1 MKQHEII
8 IDKANQS
15 KFKESLD
22 AIDSYVLKKIQILNE
37 HHKAQ
42 EMTTLK
48 GELQVLE
55 KENNERMKKNISEL
69 EAKMNQLQEA
79 KVKESFDAIDSHV
92 LKKIKILKE
101 HEKVQEMTALKN
113 EVITLI
119 NDNNKSMKKNMS
131 ELEVKMT
138 QLQEAK
144 VKVEEL
150 LQQLEDRSKYIERL
164 LEDVSTLEGRLTKPS
179 KHNQ

>member
-15 KFKESLD
+15 KFKESL
-22 AIDSYVLKKIQILNE
+22 
-37 HHKAQ
+37 
-42 EMTTLK
+42 
-48 GELQVLE
+48 
-55 KENNERMKKNISEL
+55 
-69 EAKMNQLQEA
+69 
-79 KVKESFDAIDSHV
+79 DAIDSHV

-119 NDNNKSMKKNMS
+119 NDNKKSMKKNMS

-150 LQQLEDRSKYIERL
+150 LQQLEDRSKCIE
-164 LEDVSTLEGRLTKPS
+164 
-179 KHNQ
+179 